1 MTDSNNTTNMRMTE
15 SPVRELFIDDNI
27 QIEDLNNENLAN
39 HIKFQIESLGS

>member
-1 MTDSNNTTNMRMTE
+1 MPDSSYTTNVRMTE